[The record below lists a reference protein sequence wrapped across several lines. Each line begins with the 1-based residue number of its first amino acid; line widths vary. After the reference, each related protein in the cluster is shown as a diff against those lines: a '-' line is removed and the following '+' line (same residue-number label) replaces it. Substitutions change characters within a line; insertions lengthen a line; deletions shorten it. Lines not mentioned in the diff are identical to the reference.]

1 MGTGWLQA
9 LEDEILEVASASLLS
24 CGRRLISARRV
35 QEQSGGIG
43 AISADPTDGAIGDC
57 EVEDTDV
64 TCTEIEGAMTLY
76 YTSED
81 AEISLYENML
91 FTALKS
97 AMDSGVLDDAADE
110 IIVVEYL
117 GPELSSISNV
127 VVEDDDDGDGGVLSK
142 AEKASIVVSAI
153 CLALLALFVLRRKSQ
168 QEDAEDSLSDYSKP
182 RRAIVVED
190 GYFDSPGGK
199 TVNTHLSGI
208 PEGDEESDSM
218 EFKEPQYND
227 LGRDHSTLDVHRCT
241 SATCPR
247 CTRKNQIK
255 FIKTPISP
263 PKDDFSETSSI

>member
-1 MGTGWLQA
+1 LQA
-9 LEDEILEVASASLLS
+9 LEDDILAVASASLLS
-24 CGRRLISARRV
+24 CERRLISARRLD
-35 QEQSGGIG
+35 QEEIGGIG
-43 AISADPTDGAIGDC
+43 AISADPTDGASGEC
-57 EVEDTDV
+57 EGEGPDV
-64 TCTEIEGAMTLY
+64 TCTIIEGAMTFY
-76 YTSED
+76 YTSAD
-81 AEISLYENML
+81 ADISFYENML
-91 FTALKS
+91 FTVLKS
-97 AMDSGVLDDAADE
+97 AMDSGVLDDAAEE

-117 GPELSSISNV
+117 GPEPSSFSSLV
-127 VVEDDDDGDGGVLSK
+127 GEDNDDGDDGVLSK

-168 QEDAEDSLSDYSKP
+168 EEDAEDSLSDYSKP

-227 LGRDHSTLDVHRCT
+227 LGREHSTLDVHRCT

-247 CTRKNQIK
+247 CMRKNQIE
-255 FIKTPISP
+255 FIKTYASP